1 MWVDIFPKISNVSV
15 PPKVA
20 ITPRK
25 AENYVLRIVIWN
37 TADVILDERNPVS
50 GDSMSDIYVKGFVK
64 TPVLF

>member
-1 MWVDIFPKISNVSV
+1 MWVDIFPNIPNVSI

-20 ITPRK
+20 ISARK
-25 AENYVLRIVIWN
+25 AENYVLRIIIWN

-64 TPVLF
+64 LEIGN